1 MDAKLVSAHR
11 APSLER
17 VPAAPLSSRLSL
29 PRSRPLPSCSACRRR
44 VPPSLGVWADP
55 QADGHTALDIAR
67 QEGHTRIV
75 AVLEAWPAEKAA
87 ADNAMSNSID
97 KAVWQAVEDGNEAEL
112 RRLIKLGGDVNMRD
126 PVRRHMPCVVAA
138 CILTHGAPL
147 FP

>member
-1 MDAKLVSAHR
+1 MAKECLR
-11 APSLER
+11 WR
-17 VPAAPLSSRLSL
+17 
-29 PRSRPLPSCSACRRR
+29 
-44 VPPSLGVWADP
+44 
-55 QADGHTALDIAR
+55 
-67 QEGHTRIV
+67 
-75 AVLEAWPAEKAA
+75 AVLGAAAQRQQRAFARALRNRWDKAA
-87 ADNAMSNSID
+87 ADKDSID